1 MMDKGTRAADIRI
14 NGDMVD
20 GLFVTADVV
29 RMVDKNGNPY
39 WALTLADSTGSV
51 GAKIWS
57 RAGQLSPETLESR
70 AFVRV
75 RGSVNVFRDQLQVR
89 VDSLQVLDQ
98 KAQEALN
105 LDDFL
110 PPSPYD
116 GPRAFAELMAI
127 VEREVAGTP
136 WQRLVDA
143 FFDEKGRKDFVNSS
157 AARSMHHA
165 GRGGLAVHVLEICR
179 ICLSLADL
187 FPDLDRPTL
196 VCGALFHD
204 IGKLEEMHT
213 DPFEVTYTR
222 PGNLIGHLV
231 LGVARLEGLC
241 EKAGLP
247 VELKEHLFHLI
258 LSHHGRIDY
267 GAVKEP
273 MSMEAVVLA
282 EADMLSA
289 RLNTIRNLVQDVE
302 PGTFAQ
308 GTRSSWFRGFSTKA
322 FAGQVQQATLEQD
335 EEPAVSSEVPL
346 LSKHEEPAVSS
357 ESPSR
362 SEHVESA
369 APSADFRVIP
379 VVPVRT
385 SGVLSGDEPDEGGA
399 FKALPSDKFLQDPPP
414 YEPGY
419 LESLEKGDYP
429 DWPDEY
435 MSPQKSEAFRATTKK
450 APSQRRKKESDTAP
464 AAGGDMGVRLSATT
478 RKRSTTGTSKE
489 PGAKEEQ
496 PALVPGSLVNNQG
509 GHPRT
514 AS

>member
-1 MMDKGTRAADIRI
+1 MDKGMRAADIRI

-20 GLFVTADVV
+20 GLFVTADVM

-75 RGSVNVFRDQLQVR
+75 RGSVNVFRDQPQVR

-98 KAQEALN
+98 KAREALN

-116 GPRAFAELMAI
+116 GPKAFAELMAI

-143 FFDEKGRKDFVNSS
+143 FFDGKGRRDFINSS

-165 GRGGLAVHVLEICR
+165 GRGGLAVHVLEICK

-222 PGNLIGHLV
+222 PGNLLGHLV

-241 EKAGLP
+241 EKVGLP
-247 VELKEHLFHLI
+247 AELKEHLFHLI

-289 RLNTIRNLVQDVE
+289 RLNTIRNLVENVE

-308 GTRSSWFRGFSTKA
+308 GTKCSWFRGVSTKT
-322 FAGQVQQATLEQD
+322 FAGQLREAAFGRD
-335 EEPAVSSEVPL
+335 GEPAVPADVNLPGN
-346 LSKHEEPAVSS
+346 HEEPEKESADVSS
-357 ESPSR
+357 PLEPETAEDR
-362 SEHVESA
+362 
-369 APSADFRVIP
+369 APVIEEIP
-379 VVPVRT
+379 VGA
-385 SGVLSGDEPDEGGA
+385 SGMLPDDEFSAGGA
-399 FKALPSDKFLQDPPP
+399 FKALPPDEFLPDAPPVEEG
-414 YEPGY
+414 YLRSLETEEPG
-419 LESLEKGDYP
+419 
-429 DWPDEY
+429 
-435 MSPQKSEAFRATTKK
+435 K
-450 APSQRRKKESDTAP
+450 APEGWEKTKAPGESGTRASRTK
-464 AAGGDMGVRLSATT
+464 GGG
-478 RKRSTTGTSKE
+478 
-489 PGAKEEQ
+489 Q
-496 PALVPGSLVNNQG
+496 PSLVQGSLFNKQG
-509 GHPRT
+509 GHPKT
-514 AS
+514 AF